1 MYLQPNAHQE
11 HGQGEQPQETLVE
24 ATLKDAWRGSKHSH
38 PYGVVGMEKKCRRAS
53 AASCP
58 TATGQVSAPR
68 PSKLRFLAAPVC
80 TGISTHSKNN
90 FCIKNYPNIAQ
101 EKAVW
106 QRAPHLK
113 RSFLWSPAAALS
125 QAESTVPPERVHG
138 PSLALAYY
146 IVQKSVG
153 EKQKPSLQPLEE
165 RIRKKQ
171 LFSNFFCP
179 SAETRTSCRTKLWF
193 WL

>member
-1 MYLQPNAHQE
+1 MYLQPSAHQE
-11 HGQGEQPQETLVE
+11 HGRGEQPQGTLVE
-24 ATLKDAWRGSKHSH
+24 AALKDAWRGSKHSH
-38 PYGVVGMEKKCRRAS
+38 PYGVVGMEKKKNAGELQQPPAPLTLGRSQHQDPPSSGFWLPRFAQVFL
-53 AASCP
+53 P
-58 TATGQVSAPR
+58 TARTTFA
-68 PSKLRFLAAPVC
+68 LRMTPTLP
-80 TGISTHSKNN
+80 
-90 FCIKNYPNIAQ
+90 
-101 EKAVW
+101 
-106 QRAPHLK
+106 K
-113 RSFLWSPAAALS
+113 RRLRGS
-125 QAESTVPPERVHG
+125 VPPAWSG
-138 PSLALAYY
+138 PFSEAQQQHCHRQKARSLQSPSSAFAYY